1 MSRPQPPL
9 TCLAQVRMSRPE
21 PPAIRLARLVAGEA
35 APPKGAGEG
44 VRRGRG
50 RAPGAGE
57 GEVGERIEGEGHY
70 SARASRAIQDSA
82 PKLSSLSESALR
94 HLERRPPESRAAR
107 EAMHSPLPDRERPTR
122 VFARRER
129 VRIRNSSLRS
139 RTPQSSPHPLQ
150 PQQTVSESVR
160 LNSSALVFQHQIYVP
175 D

>member
-1 MSRPQPPL
+1 
-9 TCLAQVRMSRPE
+9 MSRPE

-35 APPKGAGEG
+35 APPRARVRVSVAGEAAPWAR
-44 VRRGRG
+44 VRVSCGRG

-160 LNSSALVFQHQIYVP
+160 LNSSALVFQHQTYVP